1 MLGANEVAPR
11 LERRSARRA
20 PSQDARDVAVR
31 LLACGA
37 YLVFMSQLGK
47 VGPAQWVAAAIWAAI
62 PLVRP
67 AAAYW
72 LNALFPFAVFA
83 ATYETLGLVRTAV
96 ASSGVGIFWPY
107 WFDKLMFGVGHFG
120 ERLSLNEVFAIH
132 HWAAVD
138 LITGAAYMLYV
149 HAVLAFAVFLG
160 LVDRTPGGRRRLRAF
175 GWAFFG
181 ANIAGI
187 VTYLAFPVAPPWYVA
202 SHGFGPPDVNAL
214 PSPAALVRWDALT
227 GIPYFR
233 HFYAQ
238 ATDVFGSMPSMHCAY
253 PMLLLLYAT
262 ELKRPRL
269 VGSLVAFQLLMC
281 FSAVYLQHHYVSD
294 VLVGTAYATLAYIVE
309 RKVSGRIGATG
320 RLQAAPL
327 MATP

>member
-11 LERRSARRA
+11 LERRTARRA
-20 PSQDARDVAVR
+20 PSQDARDVLLR
-31 LLACGA
+31 LFAGGA
-37 YLVFMSQLGK
+37 YLVFMSQLGP
-47 VGPAQWVAAAIWAAI
+47 VGPAQWVAVGIWSAV

-67 AAAYW
+67 AVAYW

-96 ASSGVGIFWPY
+96 ASSGVGVFWPY
-107 WFDKLMFGVGHFG
+107 WFDKLIFGVGQFG
-120 ERLSLNEVFAIH
+120 ARLSLNEVFEIH
-132 HWAAVD
+132 HWPAVD
-138 LITGAAYMLYV
+138 LITGAAYLLYV
-149 HAVLAFAVFLG
+149 HVVLAFAVFLG
-160 LVDRTPGGRRRLRAF
+160 VVDRTGAGRSRLRAF

-181 ANIAGI
+181 ANLAGI
-187 VTYLAFPVAPPWYVA
+187 ITYLLFPVAPPWYVA

-227 GIPYFR
+227 GIPYFK

-253 PMLLLLYAT
+253 PMLLLLYSS
-262 ELKRPRL
+262 ELKRPVL
-269 VGSLVAFQLLMC
+269 TGLLVAFELLMC

-294 VLVGTAYATLAYIVE
+294 VIVGAAYATLAYLVE
-309 RKVSGRIGATG
+309 RKVTGRIGAE
-320 RLQAAPL
+320 RLQV
-327 MATP
+327 ATVPAIS